1 LLSQLRLQSDTFAP
15 CHTREKAA
23 HSGVFCFV
31 LNIAQLG
38 VLQQAADVRSASLT
52 RFRDHL
58 LSSGWSLS
66 SNRSVAGCG
75 QRAVRKMSASA
86 PDAHAHTAA
95 FSSRAAAVFGALSA
109 GTGQP
114 AWSLSRETVFKA
126 GKAADYSSDEEVQ
139 AAVAEKWREETLPSD
154 LLDLAGQC
162 LQSCTLVRKRSQL
175 H

>member
-1 LLSQLRLQSDTFAP
+1 VQRLSHWLQ
-15 CHTREKAA
+15 
-23 HSGVFCFV
+23 G
-31 LNIAQLG
+31 
-38 VLQQAADVRSASLT
+38 SASELPVGLT
-52 RFRDHL
+52 QATAL
-58 LSSGWSLS
+58 L
-66 SNRSVAGCG
+66 AGCE
-75 QRAVRKMSASA
+75 QRTARKMSASA

-154 LLDLAGQC
+154 LLDLAGQR
-162 LQSCTLVRKRSQL
+162 LHLIKYICTLGKKRSQL
-175 H
+175 R